1 MRKTLKILA
10 LCCVGLAAVVVVA
23 AVYVFYFMDWNRLRS
38 PLAERAS
45 AFAGRDFRID
55 GDLDVD
61 LGWTTHVRAN
71 GVRLANAEWGV
82 APAMAEIETVEFDIR
97 IPELFRGRVVL
108 PTLTLLRPNLALE
121 RNAEGAGNW
130 SFRKGP
136 VAEAALPEARGEF
149 PLIGILKVEEGRLRF
164 RDEKRKLDIDAELT
178 TAAAKGQ
185 PATEA
190 VRLSG
195 TGKLEGQPLELS
207 LVGGSLLSLREDDTP
222 WPISGELVVGGT
234 RLELEG
240 TMVEPIKLQQVDARL
255 RLRGPNM
262 AALFPILG
270 IPAPDT
276 PPYDVAGRL
285 IRDKDVWTFENAK
298 GMVGDTDLA
307 GTLRFDAE
315 GERLRIEGDLVSDNL
330 DFDDLG
336 LMVGA
341 PVRTEGA
348 KETSSPEQK
357 RFAKAY
363 AGRRRVLPDAPLDLK
378 RVRAVDAKIT
388 FKGKQVDA
396 GPLPL
401 DDVSMKLDLQDS
413 VLKLAPLSFGF
424 ADGRLDY
431 HVTIDARQPQI
442 AASHDIRLRDAELAR
457 VLGDAGF
464 QNAGKGRFNG
474 RIELKTVGNTIRKA
488 AASANGRAAFVMAGG
503 SLQALGVEILGLDV
517 AESLALVATDAKA
530 PTAIRCAVASFD
542 IAGGV
547 MESKVVVI
555 DTVDSKITADA
566 TVDLR
571 DETYRARALAH
582 PKDASLL
589 SARAPVT
596 VQGTFKTAKVGIEP
610 ADVAARGVAA
620 LALGVL
626 LTPLAAILPFIEPG
640 LAEDADCASLVNEA
654 SRQTRTRSGV
664 TDPGSSAG
672 ASRRTR

>member
-1 MRKTLKILA
+1 MRKPLKILG
-10 LCCVGLAAVVVVA
+10 LVCVGFVALVVLAG
-23 AVYVFYFMDWNRLRS
+23 VYVFYLLDWNRLRS

-45 AFAGRDFRID
+45 AFAGRDFSIA

-82 APAMAEIETVEFDIR
+82 APAMAEIETVEFDLR

-108 PTLTLLRPNLALE
+108 PTLTLLRPNLAFE
-121 RNAEGAGNW
+121 RNAEGADNW

-136 VAEAALPEARGEF
+136 VAEAALPDERAEV
-149 PLIGILKVEEGRLRF
+149 PLIGVLKIEEGRLRF
-164 RDEKRKLDIDAELT
+164 LDARRKLDIDAELT

-185 PATEA
+185 PATESI
-190 VRLSG
+190 RLTG
-195 TGKLEGQPLELS
+195 TGKLEGQQLKLD
-207 LVGGSLLSLREDDTP
+207 LVGGSLLSLREDDAP
-222 WPISGELVVGGT
+222 WPIAGELVVGGT

-240 TMVEPIKLQQVDARL
+240 VMVEPIKLQKVDARL

-262 AALFPILG
+262 ADLFPILG
-270 IPAPDT
+270 VPAPDT

-285 IRDKDVWTFENAK
+285 IRDKDVWTFSDAK
-298 GMVGDTDLA
+298 GKVGDTDLA

-315 GERLRIEGDLVSDNL
+315 GDLLRIDGDLVSNKL
-330 DFDDLG
+330 DLDDLG

-341 PVRTEGA
+341 PVRTEGR
-348 KETSSPEQK
+348 KETSSAEQK

-363 AGRRRVLPDAPLDLK
+363 ASRERLLPDAPLDFK
-378 RVRAVDAKIT
+378 RVRAVVAKIT

-396 GPLPL
+396 GPLPM
-401 DDVSMKLDLQDS
+401 DDVSLKLDLQDS

-431 HVTIDARQPQI
+431 FVTIDARQPLI
-442 AASHDIRLRDAELAR
+442 VASHDIRLRNAELAR
-457 VLGDAGF
+457 VLGDAGLK
-464 QNAGKGRFNG
+464 NAGKGRFSG
-474 RIELKTVGNTIRKA
+474 RIELKTVGNSIRKA

-503 SLQALGVEILGLDV
+503 SLQALGVEILGLDL
-517 AESLALVATDAKA
+517 AESLALLATDAKA
-530 PTAIRCAVASFD
+530 PTAIRCAVAGFD
-542 IAGGV
+542 VTGGV
-547 MESKVVVI
+547 MDSNVIVI

-566 TVDLR
+566 VVDLR
-571 DETYRARALAH
+571 DETIRARALAH
-582 PKDASLL
+582 PKDASLM

-596 VQGTFKTAKVGIEP
+596 VQGTFKSVKVGIEP
-610 ADVAARGVAA
+610 ADVAARGLAA

-640 LAEDADCASLVNEA
+640 LAQDADCASLVAEA
-654 SRQTRTRSGV
+654 SRQTRVRSN
-664 TDPGSSAG
+664 
-672 ASRRTR
+672 